1 MKDLKQRGLLDDTL
15 VIWFDEFA
23 RTVYSQGSLTK
34 DNCRRDFHLTAV
46 HGNVVKAIL
55 PAG

>member
-1 MKDLKQRGLLDDTL
+1 MKDLKQRGLLDETL

-23 RTVYSQGSLTK
+23 RTVYRQGSLTK